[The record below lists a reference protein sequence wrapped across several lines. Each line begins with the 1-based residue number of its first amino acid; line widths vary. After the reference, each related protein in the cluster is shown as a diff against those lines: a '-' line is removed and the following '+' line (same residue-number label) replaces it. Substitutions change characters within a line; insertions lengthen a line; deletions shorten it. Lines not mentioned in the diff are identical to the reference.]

1 MFIGLAIF
9 LYVLTAAV
17 AAPMK
22 HNQITRKNGHDKGC
36 GCDDCFWIP
45 ALFAAFWI
53 VAIPQH
59 IILSIIGVF
68 DTESRQ
74 DKELRAAK
82 HKANLAEEQAREMRA
97 LERAGGL

>member
-1 MFIGLAIF
+1 MFIGLTIF

-17 AAPMK
+17 AAPLK
-22 HNQITRKNGHDKGC
+22 FKQVNRKNGHDSGC
-36 GCDDCFWIP
+36 GCDDCFWSP

-59 IILSIIGVF
+59 FILSIIGMF

-74 DKELRAAK
+74 EKELRAAR
-82 HKANLAEEQAREMRA
+82 HKADLAEEQAREMRA